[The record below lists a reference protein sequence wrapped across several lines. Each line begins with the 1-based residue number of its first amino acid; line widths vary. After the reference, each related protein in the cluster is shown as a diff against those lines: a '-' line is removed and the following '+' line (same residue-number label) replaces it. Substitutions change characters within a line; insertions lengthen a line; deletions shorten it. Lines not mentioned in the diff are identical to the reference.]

1 MITKQE
7 ETTTYTLFTSVQNIR
22 LIDVFVVAPFCFYVA
37 TYKTLPMWVRGG
49 LILLGGT
56 TLIFNANNY
65 LKNLK
70 NKL

>member
-7 ETTTYTLFTSVQNIR
+7 ETTTYTPFTSVQNIR

-56 TLIFNANNY
+56 TLIFNGNNY

-70 NKL
+70 K

>member
-65 LKNLK
+65 LQNLK
-70 NKL
+70 K

>member
-7 ETTTYTLFTSVQNIR
+7 ANTLHTPLTSVQNIR
-22 LIDVFVVAPFCFYVA
+22 LIDVFVVAPFCLYVA

-49 LILLGGT
+49 LILLGAT
-56 TLIFNANNY
+56 TFLYNGNNY

>member
-7 ETTTYTLFTSVQNIR
+7 ATTTYTPFTSVQNIR

-49 LILLGGT
+49 LILLGAT
-56 TLIFNANNY
+56 TLIYNGHNY

-70 NKL
+70 K

>member
-1 MITKQE
+1 MKQE
-7 ETTTYTLFTSVQNIR
+7 FTITQTPFMSVQDVR

-49 LILLGGT
+49 LILLGAT
-56 TLIFNANNY
+56 TLIFNGNNY

-70 NKL
+70 K

>member
-7 ETTTYTLFTSVQNIR
+7 ETTTYTPFTSVQNIR

-49 LILLGGT
+49 LILLGAT
-56 TLIFNANNY
+56 TLIYNGNNY

-70 NKL
+70 K